1 MTENCFIPVENEQI
15 AILMKLL
22 GHTDYVCLSVSQG
35 VGVGVGV
42 MLVVILFRACTFH
55 NKKCTST

>member
-35 VGVGVGV
+35 GGVGV
-42 MLVVILFRACTFH
+42 MLVVILFRVCTFH

>member
-35 VGVGVGV
+35 GGCWGYVGGDFVQG
-42 MLVVILFRACTFH
+42 MHF
-55 NKKCTST
+55 SQ